1 MIANV
6 YDKYRQTSVQT
17 SNPAQLVIMLYDGAI
32 RFIKSAM
39 QGLEIN
45 NFEQVNTNFGKAQ
58 TIISELMSTLNHD
71 YEISKG
77 LYQLYEYMN
86 YTLIQANIKK
96 KPEPAHDVLEML
108 TDLRASWLQASRIVV
123 SDNSNG

>member
-1 MIANV
+1 MIANA
-6 YDKYRQTSVQT
+6 YEKYRQTSVQT

-45 NFEQVNTNFGKAQ
+45 NFEQVNINFGKAQ